1 MPAITSAFAKCQR
14 ELERLLMANE
24 TTDMGDHCKLAIF
37 ARYIDSD
44 LHEMQEE
51 FLGIVEIVG
60 SKHAKALWAKIC
72 NVCQEKGVNIKNMRF
87 NGMDGTSAMS
97 GKISGVQQHFCHITP
112 RTKYMN
118 YHNHKLALVFVHLLD
133 QSEALKAVDTSLILV
148 WKLMNYSSVKSAVY
162 SEAQVA
168 EGLKKLKLLKAAPTR
183 WFLSWRGHKTFDFT
197 ISTID
202 RFTRHDDY
210 EGSKTGNNRNTR

>member
-1 MPAITSAFAKCQR
+1 MLAITSAFAKCQR

-87 NGMDGTSAMS
+87 NGMNGTNSMS

-112 RTKYMN
+112 HTKY
-118 YHNHKLALVFVHLLD
+118 
-133 QSEALKAVDTSLILV
+133 
-148 WKLMNYSSVKSAVY
+148 MNYSSVKSAVY